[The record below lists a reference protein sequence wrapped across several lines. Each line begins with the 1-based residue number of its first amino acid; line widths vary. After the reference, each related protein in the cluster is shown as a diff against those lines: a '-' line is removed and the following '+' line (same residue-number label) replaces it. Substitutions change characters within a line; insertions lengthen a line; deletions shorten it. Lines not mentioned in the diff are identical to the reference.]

1 MKKSNK
7 IIVFIVSVI
16 AILMLAVII
25 YFKIAE
31 QQESEYTWVGD
42 SYDKAV
48 KILNENIS
56 TDIDLYG
63 EELGFRDN
71 VV

>member
-48 KILNENIS
+48 KILFRKFQHRYS
-56 TDIDLYG
+56 SVRRRT
-63 EELGFRDN
+63 GFSG
-71 VV
+71 